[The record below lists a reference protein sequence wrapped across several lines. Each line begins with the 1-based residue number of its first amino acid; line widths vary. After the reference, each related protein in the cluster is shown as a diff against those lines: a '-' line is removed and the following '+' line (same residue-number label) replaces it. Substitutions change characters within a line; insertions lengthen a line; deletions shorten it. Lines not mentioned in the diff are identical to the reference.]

1 MTELNTMIGCSS
13 CNAELLYILESARKL
28 REEEEAA
35 AAGGGDIQSISKLV
49 VTLILSCVQEVGWLG
64 WGSAGGGKGGQ

>member
-1 MTELNTMIGCSS
+1 MVGSS

-35 AAGGGDIQSISKLV
+35 AAGGEIFKVFQSISKLV
-49 VTLILSCVQEVGWLG
+49 VTLILFVSRRLDGLAGVQLG
-64 WGSAGGGKGGQ
+64 EGRETSDG

>member
-1 MTELNTMIGCSS
+1 MVGSS

-49 VTLILSCVQEVGWLG
+49 VTLILFVSRRLDGLAGVQLG
-64 WGSAGGGKGGQ
+64 EGGETSDG